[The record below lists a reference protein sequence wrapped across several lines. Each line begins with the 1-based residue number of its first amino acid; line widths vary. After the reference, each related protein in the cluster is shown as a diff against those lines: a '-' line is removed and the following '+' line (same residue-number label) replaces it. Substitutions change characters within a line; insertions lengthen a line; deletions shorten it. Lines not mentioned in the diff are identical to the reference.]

1 MIQTSKRG
9 WFMPCRMVWWWRANF
24 SFQGYTI
31 WTRSYI
37 IPGSLMLSLEEKE
50 KKDTCEARVRSTSFP
65 GFSLFLPRGRKR
77 EPWELGWCKVTF
89 RDQVC
94 QWKNSVA
101 LQASFGIK
109 FGFILSCRPVTDC
122 SNYKRESWNS
132 RDRRGLACVAW
143 RFWLGALGNMG
154 GRGKRNREEIGAGA
168 CRRRFCPVVLVNI
181 TA

>member
-1 MIQTSKRG
+1 MCKVNLVPRI
-9 WFMPCRMVWWWRANF
+9 
-24 SFQGYTI
+24 
-31 WTRSYI
+31 
-37 IPGSLMLSLEEKE
+37 
-50 KKDTCEARVRSTSFP
+50 
-65 GFSLFLPRGRKR
+65 FSLPPSREEER

-94 QWKNSVA
+94 QRKNSVA
-101 LQASFGIK
+101 LQTSFGIK
-109 FGFILSCRPVTDC
+109 SGFILKCRPVTDC
-122 SNYKRESWNS
+122 SNYKRESCNS

-143 RFWLGALGNMG
+143 RFWLGALSNMG